1 MMLPGEDEALVLLQ
15 RLCERHGYGWIMQQ
29 ASRMWREK
37 DPIGAISLGPCY
49 GSLAKEAKDRRPH
62 PRGEMWR
69 HQNEASGRK
78 EFQPMHVVEDN
89 EGLLM
94 MSDEHEWTVEELEDA
109 GWRGSIGEE
118 DGPK

>member
-1 MMLPGEDEALVLLQ
+1 MMLPGEDEALILLQ

-62 PRGEMWR
+62 PRGEMW
-69 HQNEASGRK
+69 
-78 EFQPMHVVEDN
+78 
-89 EGLLM
+89 
-94 MSDEHEWTVEELEDA
+94 TVEELEDA